1 MTVRCIAVLLSAS
14 SVSNLTKLD
23 IIKWVGTAAVI
34 IAASSRAFGF
44 HAVDLWL
51 SIVGAGL
58 WAWAS
63 IEMKDKPLIVV
74 NAYMTAIL
82 LIGLFR

>member
-1 MTVRCIAVLLSAS
+1 M
-14 SVSNLTKLD
+14 TKLD
-23 IIKWVGTAAVI
+23 AIKWVGTVAVI

-44 HAVDLWL
+44 HTVDLWL

-74 NAYMTAIL
+74 NTYITAIL
-82 LIGLFR
+82 LAGLLR